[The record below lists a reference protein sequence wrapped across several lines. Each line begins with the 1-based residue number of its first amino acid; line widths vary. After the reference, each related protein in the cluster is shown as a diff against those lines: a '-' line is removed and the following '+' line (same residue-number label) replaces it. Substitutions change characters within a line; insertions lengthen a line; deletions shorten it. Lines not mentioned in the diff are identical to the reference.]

1 VAFGDADKV
10 IADMV
15 VEDLTDHQQK
25 LLRKNIFPSLSL
37 MFKKNQGSLIIGSQ
51 RLTVKVEEEK

>member
-1 VAFGDADKV
+1 
-10 IADMV
+10 MV